1 MAIQT
6 MIRSAFMRRMT
17 SERAEVRAIKK
28 GRRQRDKS
36 GRPVLHYFHG
46 VADPFSALAV
56 QTLTTLSDAYHVDIR
71 CHIASGAQGDY
82 IGDGERFDRW
92 AFQDASD
99 IASFYGLE
107 WPALGSVATPSEF
120 ADALSALSS
129 AGTTLDFV
137 SAAVRVFDSVVS
149 AAREDSDSES
159 ESDSRAKIT
168 DQWVAFERGDAVA
181 AGNKLRKSWGHYGAG
196 MFYFEGQ
203 WYWGL
208 DRLRVLERRLIAE
221 GLASDDRG
229 VIFPE
234 PSADQLPDLTSS
246 DIELEYFPSLRS
258 PYTAIG
264 HARVLDLIER
274 SNVRVNVR
282 VVMPMMMRGV
292 PAPTAKGQ
300 AIMTDAAREGRYFGS
315 PMGRIVD
322 PFGEPIKKAYAF
334 LPELRRRGLLMPFV
348 TEYLKAAWIEGVDVT
363 REQGLSEVLQRSGCP
378 ADMAPAAESEW
389 RDEVEHNLA
398 IMHEHDLWGVP
409 SFRVSGGGRPP
420 FACWGQ
426 DRIWRVCKELEARGE
441 KTRLKVDS

>member
-17 SERAEVRAIKK
+17 SELAEVRAIKK

-129 AGTTLDFV
+129 AGTTSDFV

-196 MFYFEGQ
+196 MFFFEGQ

-221 GLASDDRG
+221 GLASDSRG

-234 PSADQLPDLTSS
+234 PSAVQLPNLTSS
-246 DIELEYFPSLRS
+246 DVELEYFPSLRS

-264 HARVLDLIER
+264 HARVLDLIEQ
-274 SNVRVNVR
+274 SNVQANVR

-292 PAPTAKGQ
+292 PAPAAKGQ

-322 PFGEPIKKAYAF
+322 PFGEPIKRAYAF

-348 TEYLKAAWIEGVDVT
+348 TEYLKAAWVEGVDVT
-363 REQGLSEVLQRSGCP
+363 REQGLSEVLQRTGCP
-378 ADMAPAAESEW
+378 ADVAPAAESEW
-389 RDEVEHNLA
+389 RDEVEQNLA

-409 SFRVSGGGRPP
+409 SFRVTGGGRPP

-426 DRIWRVCKELEARGE
+426 DRIWRVSKELEARGL
-441 KTRLKVDS
+441 KTKS

>member
-17 SERAEVRAIKK
+17 SERMEVRAIKK
-28 GRRQRDKS
+28 GRKRRDNS
-36 GRPVLHYFHG
+36 GRPVIHYFHG

-56 QTLTTLSDAYHVDIR
+56 QTLTTLADAYNVDIR

-137 SAAVRVFDSVVS
+137 SAAVRVFDSVAS
-149 AAREDSDSES
+149 AAREDSNSAS

-168 DQWVAFERGDAVA
+168 DQWIAFERGDAVA
-181 AGNKLRKSWGHYGAG
+181 AGNKLRKSLGHYGAG

-221 GLASDDRG
+221 GLATDGRG

-234 PSADQLPDLTSS
+234 PSADRLPDLTSS
-246 DIELEYFPSLRS
+246 DAELEYFPSLRS

-274 SNVRVNVR
+274 SNVQVNVR

-334 LPELRRRGLLMPFV
+334 LPEIRQRGLLMPFV
-348 TEYLKAAWIEGVDVT
+348 TEYLQAAWVEGVDVT
-363 REQGLSEVLQRSGCP
+363 RERGLKTVLQRAGCP
-378 ADMAPAAESEW
+378 ADLAPVAEPEW
-389 RDEVEHNLA
+389 RNEVEQNLA
-398 IMHEHDLWGVP
+398 TMQEHDLWGVP
-409 SFRVSGGGRPP
+409 SFRVTGGGQPP

-426 DRIWRVCKELEARGE
+426 DRIWRVAKELMARG
-441 KTRLKVDS
+441 

>member
-56 QTLTTLSDAYHVDIR
+56 QTLTTLSDAYHVDMR

-221 GLASDDRG
+221 GLATDGRG

-246 DIELEYFPSLRS
+246 DAELEYFPSLRS

-274 SNVRVNVR
+274 SNVQVNVR

-334 LPELRRRGLLMPFV
+334 LPEIRQRGLLMPFV
-348 TEYLKAAWIEGVDVT
+348 TEYVQAAWVEGVDVT
-363 REQGLSEVLQRSGCP
+363 RERGLKTVLQRAGCP
-378 ADMAPAAESEW
+378 ADLAPVAEPEW
-389 RDEVEHNLA
+389 RNEVEQNLA
-398 IMHEHDLWGVP
+398 TMHEHDLWGVP
-409 SFRVSGGGRPP
+409 SFRVTGGGQPP

-426 DRIWRVCKELEARGE
+426 DRIWRVAKELMARG
-441 KTRLKVDS
+441 

>member
-56 QTLTTLSDAYHVDIR
+56 QTLTTLSDAYHVDMR

-221 GLASDDRG
+221 GLASDSRG

-234 PSADQLPDLTSS
+234 PSAVQLPNLTSS
-246 DIELEYFPSLRS
+246 DVELEYFPSLRS

-264 HARVLDLIER
+264 HARVLDLIEQ
-274 SNVRVNVR
+274 SNVQVNVR

-292 PAPTAKGQ
+292 PAPAAKGQ

-322 PFGEPIKKAYAF
+322 PFGEPIKRAYAF

-348 TEYLKAAWIEGVDVT
+348 TEYLKAAWVEGVDVT
-363 REQGLSEVLQRSGCP
+363 REQGLSEVLQRTGCP
-378 ADMAPAAESEW
+378 ADVAPAAESEW
-389 RDEVEHNLA
+389 RDEVEQNLA

-409 SFRVSGGGRPP
+409 SFRVTGGGRPP

-426 DRIWRVCKELEARGE
+426 DRIWRVSKELEARGL
-441 KTRLKVDS
+441 KTKS

>member
-107 WPALGSVATPSEF
+107 WPAQGSVATPSEF

-221 GLASDDRG
+221 GLASDSRG

-234 PSADQLPDLTSS
+234 PSAVQLPNLTSS
-246 DIELEYFPSLRS
+246 DVELEYFPSLRS

-264 HARVLDLIER
+264 HARVLDLIEQ
-274 SNVRVNVR
+274 SNVQVNVR

-292 PAPTAKGQ
+292 PAPAAKGQ

-322 PFGEPIKKAYAF
+322 PFGEPIKRAYAF

-348 TEYLKAAWIEGVDVT
+348 TEYLKAAWVEGVDVT
-363 REQGLSEVLQRSGCP
+363 REQGLSEVLQRTGCP
-378 ADMAPAAESEW
+378 EDVAPAAESEW
-389 RDEVEHNLA
+389 RDEVEQNLA

-409 SFRVSGGGRPP
+409 SFRVTGGGRPP

-426 DRIWRVCKELEARGE
+426 DRIWRVSKELEARGL
-441 KTRLKVDS
+441 KTKS

>member
-6 MIRSAFMRRMT
+6 IIRSAFMRRMT
-17 SERAEVRAIKK
+17 SERTEVRAIKK
-28 GRRQRDKS
+28 GRKQRDKR
-36 GRPVLHYFHG
+36 GRPVVHYFHG
-46 VADPFSALAV
+46 VADAFSALAV
-56 QTLTTLSDAYHVDIR
+56 QTLTTLVDAYNVDIR
-71 CHIASGAQGDY
+71 CHIASSAQGDY

-99 IASFYGLE
+99 IAGFYGLR
-107 WPALGSVATPSEF
+107 WPASGELSSLSDF

-129 AGTTLDFV
+129 AVTTSDFAI
-137 SAAVRVFDSVVS
+137 AAGQVFDSVAGS
-149 AAREDSDSES
+149 ARGGLDGASEP
-159 ESDSRAKIT
+159 DSRAKIA
-168 DQWVAFERGDAVA
+168 DQCAAFERGDAVA
-181 AGNKLRKSWGHYGAG
+181 AGNKLRKSLGHYGTG

-221 GLASDDRG
+221 GLASDNKG
-229 VIFPE
+229 ILFPE
-234 PSADQLPDLTSS
+234 PSADQLPNLEAS
-246 DIELEYFPSLRS
+246 DVALEYFPSLRS

-292 PAPTAKGQ
+292 PAPTLKGR
-300 AIMTDAAREGRYFGS
+300 AILTDAAREGRYFGS

-334 LPELRRRGLLMPFV
+334 LPKLKQRGLLMPFV
-348 TEYLKAAWIEGVDVT
+348 TEYLQAAWVEGVDVT
-363 REQGLSEVLQRSGCP
+363 REKELNAVLQRSGCP

-389 RDEVEHNLA
+389 REEVEQNLA

-409 SFRVSGGGRPP
+409 SFRVTGGGRPP

-426 DRIWRVCKELEARGE
+426 DRIWRVAQELKKR
-441 KTRLKVDS
+441 D

>member
-221 GLASDDRG
+221 GLASDSRG

-234 PSADQLPDLTSS
+234 PSAVQLPNLTSS
-246 DIELEYFPSLRS
+246 DVELEYFPSLRS

-264 HARVLDLIER
+264 HARVLDLIEQ
-274 SNVRVNVR
+274 SNVQVNVR

-292 PAPTAKGQ
+292 PAPAAKGQ

-322 PFGEPIKKAYAF
+322 PFGEPIKRAYAF

-348 TEYLKAAWIEGVDVT
+348 TEYLKAAWVEGVDVT
-363 REQGLSEVLQRSGCP
+363 REQGLSEVLQRTGCP
-378 ADMAPAAESEW
+378 ADVAPAAESEW
-389 RDEVEHNLA
+389 RDEVEQNLA
-398 IMHEHDLWGVP
+398 IMHEHDLWEVP
-409 SFRVSGGGRPP
+409 SFRVTGGGRPP

-426 DRIWRVCKELEARGE
+426 DRIWRVSKELEARGL
-441 KTRLKVDS
+441 KTKS

>member
-1 MAIQT
+1 MAFQT
-6 MIRSAFMRRMT
+6 IIRSAFMRRMT
-17 SERAEVRAIKK
+17 SERTEVRAIKK
-28 GRRQRDKS
+28 GRKQRDKR
-36 GRPVLHYFHG
+36 GRPVVHYFHG

-56 QTLTTLSDAYHVDIR
+56 QTLTTLVDAYNVDIR
-71 CHIASGAQGDY
+71 CHIASSAQGDY

-99 IASFYGLE
+99 IAGFYGLR
-107 WPALGSVATPSEF
+107 WPASGELSSLSDF

-129 AGTTLDFV
+129 AVSPSDFV
-137 SAAVRVFDSVVS
+137 SAAGRVFDSVAR
-149 AAREDSDSES
+149 AAREGSGSAREP
-159 ESDSRAKIT
+159 DSRAKIA
-168 DQWVAFERGDAVA
+168 DQCAAFERGDAVA
-181 AGNKLRKSWGHYGAG
+181 AGNKLRKSLGHYGTG

-221 GLASDDRG
+221 GLASDNRG

-246 DIELEYFPSLRS
+246 DVELEYFPSLRS

-292 PAPTAKGQ
+292 PAPTLKGR
-300 AIMTDAAREGRYFGS
+300 AILTDAAREGRYFGS

-334 LPELRRRGLLMPFV
+334 LPKLKQRGLLMPFV
-348 TEYLKAAWIEGVDVT
+348 TEYLQAAWVEGVDVT
-363 REQGLSEVLQRSGCP
+363 REKGLNAVLQRSGCP
-378 ADMAPAAESEW
+378 AEVAPAAESEW
-389 RDEVEHNLA
+389 REEVEQNLA

-409 SFRVSGGGRPP
+409 SFRVTGGGRPP

-426 DRIWRVCKELEARGE
+426 DRIWRVAQELKKR
-441 KTRLKVDS
+441 D

>member
-6 MIRSAFMRRMT
+6 VIRSAFMRRMT

-36 GRPVLHYFHG
+36 GRPVVHYFHG

-56 QTLTTLSDAYHVDIR
+56 QTLTTLSEAYNVDIR

-99 IASFYGLE
+99 IAGFYGLG
-107 WPALGSVATPSEF
+107 WPSSGESSSSSDF

-129 AGTTLDFV
+129 AGTTSDFV
-137 SAAVRVFDSVVS
+137 SAARRVFDSVASDALGGSKS
-149 AAREDSDSES
+149 AS

-168 DQWVAFERGDAVA
+168 HQCAAFERGDAVA
-181 AGNKLRKSWGHYGAG
+181 AGNKLRKSWGHYGTG

-208 DRLRVLERRLIAE
+208 DRLRVLESRLISE
-221 GLASDDRG
+221 GLASDNRG
-229 VIFPE
+229 VLFPQ
-234 PSADQLPDLTSS
+234 PSADQLSNLKES
-246 DIELEYFPSLRS
+246 DVELEYFPSLRS

-292 PAPTAKGQ
+292 PAPIAKGQ
-300 AIMTDAAREGRYFGS
+300 AILTDAAREGRYFGS

-322 PFGEPIKKAYAF
+322 PFGEPIKKAYAL
-334 LPELRRRGLLMPFV
+334 LPEIRQRGLLMPFV
-348 TEYLKAAWIEGVDVT
+348 TEYLQAAWVEGVDVT
-363 REQGLSEVLQRSGCP
+363 RERGLKTVLQRAGCP
-378 ADMAPAAESEW
+378 ADLAPVAEPEW
-389 RDEVEHNLA
+389 RNEVEQNLA
-398 IMHEHDLWGVP
+398 TMQEHDLWGVP
-409 SFRVSGGGRPP
+409 SFRVTGGGQPP

-426 DRIWRVCKELEARGE
+426 DRIWRVAKELMARG
-441 KTRLKVDS
+441 

>member
-71 CHIASGAQGDY
+71 CHIASSAQGDY

-137 SAAVRVFDSVVS
+137 SAAVRVFDSVAR
-149 AAREDSDSES
+149 AAREDPDSES

-168 DQWVAFERGDAVA
+168 DQWVAFERGDAVV
-181 AGNKLRKSWGHYGAG
+181 AGNKLRKSWGHYGTG
-196 MFYFEGQ
+196 MFHFEGQ

-221 GLASDDRG
+221 GLASDSRG

-234 PSADQLPDLTSS
+234 PSACLLYTS
-246 DIELEYFPSLRS
+246 PSPRDRTRS
-258 PYTAIG
+258 
-264 HARVLDLIER
+264 R
-274 SNVRVNVR
+274 
-282 VVMPMMMRGV
+282 MPSS
-292 PAPTAKGQ
+292 A
-300 AIMTDAAREGRYFGS
+300 
-315 PMGRIVD
+315 
-322 PFGEPIKKAYAF
+322 
-334 LPELRRRGLLMPFV
+334 
-348 TEYLKAAWIEGVDVT
+348 
-363 REQGLSEVLQRSGCP
+363 
-378 ADMAPAAESEW
+378 
-389 RDEVEHNLA
+389 
-398 IMHEHDLWGVP
+398 
-409 SFRVSGGGRPP
+409 
-420 FACWGQ
+420 
-426 DRIWRVCKELEARGE
+426 
-441 KTRLKVDS
+441 

>member
-6 MIRSAFMRRMT
+6 VIRSAFMRRMT
-17 SERAEVRAIKK
+17 SERAEVRAIRK

-36 GRPVLHYFHG
+36 GRPVVHYFHG

-56 QTLTTLSDAYHVDIR
+56 QTLTTLSEAYNVDIR

-82 IGDGERFDRW
+82 IGDRERFDRW

-99 IASFYGLE
+99 IAGFYGLG
-107 WPALGSVATPSEF
+107 WPSSGELSSSSDF

-129 AGTTLDFV
+129 AGTTSDFA
-137 SAAVRVFDSVVS
+137 SAAGRVFASVASDALGGSKS
-149 AAREDSDSES
+149 AS

-168 DQWVAFERGDAVA
+168 DQCAAFERGDAVA
-181 AGNKLRKSWGHYGAG
+181 AGNKLRKSWGHYGTG

-208 DRLRVLERRLIAE
+208 DRLRVLESRLISE
-221 GLASDDRG
+221 GLASDNRG
-229 VIFPE
+229 VLFPQ
-234 PSADQLPDLTSS
+234 PSADQLSNLKES
-246 DIELEYFPSLRS
+246 DVELEYFPSLRS

-292 PAPTAKGQ
+292 PAPIAKGQ
-300 AIMTDAAREGRYFGS
+300 AILTDAAREGRYFGS

-334 LPELRRRGLLMPFV
+334 LPEVRQRGLLMSFV
-348 TEYLKAAWIEGVDVT
+348 TEYLQSAWVEGVDVT
-363 REQGLSEVLQRSGCP
+363 CERGLKAVLQRAGCP
-378 ADMAPAAESEW
+378 ADLVPVSEPEW
-389 RDEVEHNLA
+389 RNEVEQNLA
-398 IMHEHDLWGVP
+398 AMHEHDLWGVP
-409 SFRVSGGGRPP
+409 SFRVTGGGQPP

-426 DRIWRVCKELEARGE
+426 DRIWRVAKELMARG
-441 KTRLKVDS
+441 